1 MSIASM
7 DYTLNTYLAVTLAPA
22 SPYFSAPANLVSA
35 QVVQSAPFQLV
46 YVGNVGALQD
56 THLYSIPKSQYEQVK
71 DQVYAVLGT
80 LKPNHIRSIDV
91 QVPRQRAKRAG
102 GEL

>member
-1 MSIASM
+1 MSIATM
-7 DYTLNTYLAVTLAPA
+7 DYTLNTYLAITLAPA
-22 SPYFSAPANLVSA
+22 SPYFSSPANLVA
-35 QVVQSAPFQLV
+35 AVRDAPFQLV

-71 DQVYAVLGT
+71 NQVFSALDT
-80 LKPNHIRSIDV
+80 LKPNHIRSIDI